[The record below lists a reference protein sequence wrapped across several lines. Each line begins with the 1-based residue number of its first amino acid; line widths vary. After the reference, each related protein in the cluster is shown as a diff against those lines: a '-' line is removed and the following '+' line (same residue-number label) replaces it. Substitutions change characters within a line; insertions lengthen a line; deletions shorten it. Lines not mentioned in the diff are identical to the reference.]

1 MSRRRFGRPALALL
15 LCLAVAPGLW
25 WRSEKSELVR
35 SGALAVA
42 PLAVAASRGDG
53 EVTLAGAWEL
63 ASDDARFGGYSALVV
78 RAGGRLR
85 AYSDSGTWLDFTM
98 PDRPGGPGPVFGIGR
113 LPGGKYVNDIE
124 AAAYDPAS
132 GTTWLALEFTNSIRR
147 VDSEIVEVAPAAMAG
162 FRDNGGSEAMAR
174 LPDGRFVVL
183 AESAAPLSPMRR
195 TGLLFATDP
204 VRDPRA
210 TVFAFDPPAG
220 YDPTDAATLP
230 DGRVLILLR
239 GLKLTGYP
247 LFESMLVVADPADI
261 ESGRPW
267 PWREVAHLSNLAPR
281 ENYEG
286 LAIVPGEQG
295 LELWLIA
302 DANDSVVLQRTLLL
316 KLIWREEAQPGDA
329 ASAGR
334 GLRRAAPPS

>member
-1 MSRRRFGRPALALL
+1 
-15 LCLAVAPGLW
+15 
-25 WRSEKSELVR
+25 
-35 SGALAVA
+35 
-42 PLAVAASRGDG
+42 
-53 EVTLAGAWEL
+53 VTLAGAWEL

-78 RAGGRLR
+78 RADSRLR

-147 VDSEIVEVAPAAMAG
+147 VDSEVVEVAPATMAG

-174 LPDGRFVVL
+174 LLDGRFVVL

-195 TGLLFATDP
+195 TGVLFATDP
-204 VRDPRA
+204 VRDQRA

-261 ESGRPW
+261 EPGRPW

-286 LAIVPGEQG
+286 LAVVPGEQG

-329 ASAGR
+329 A
-334 GLRRAAPPS
+334 